1 MELKALD
8 ETLLAAHAAQD
19 KSMLVSL
26 YHQAGDHMLDLGNID
41 AACFYLTHAYIFAL
55 DTNDPSAGAIH
66 RILASHGR
74 EE

>member
-1 MELKALD
+1 MELKSLD
-8 ETLLAAHAAQD
+8 DTLVAAHAAQD

-26 YHQAGDHMLDLGNID
+26 YRQAGDQMLDLGKVD

-55 DTNDPSAGAIH
+55 DTGDPSADTIH
-66 RILASHGR
+66 QILVDYGR